1 MISPRPWQDMHV
13 RSIVKKPWLARTFPN
28 PWQVG
33 QVTGLEPA
41 SAPAPA
47 HASQVT
53 EAGTRICAALPA
65 KASASEISI
74 LYLRSDPRSLALR
87 PRVRRPPMNSPKRSS
102 KISDI
107 EAEKSV
113 PKPYPGPFG

>member
-1 MISPRPWQDMHV
+1 M
-13 RSIVKKPWLARTFPN
+13 VKKPWLARTLPK

-33 QVTGLEPA
+33 QVMGLEPA

-47 HASQVT
+47 QASHVT
-53 EAGTRICAALPA
+53 DAGTLICAVLPA
-65 KASASEISI
+65 KASTRPISI
-74 LYLRSDPRSLALR
+74 LYLRSEPRSLALR

-107 EAEKSV
+107 EAEKSD
-113 PKPYPGPFG
+113 PKP